1 MRTKPRLIT
10 ANIGLSLVSFIAWP
24 LALAFSGL
32 AVASDYTCDGFIGSF
47 AVRPEHKGGST
58 PQPDGN
64 GRFILLPESKVAL
77 KVVKDDAGF
86 AAVLGDSVSGEWE
99 RRPLQV
105 GLPEDKEK
113 EMLAEG
119 GRLPHKLTCALWG
132 KGLLL
137 WQFSASSTDN
147 PSESEDRD
155 RRKYPQKTPYVM
167 IYQAG
172 VFAGHIGLYRVTAQ
186 D

>member
-1 MRTKPRLIT
+1 MRINSRLT
-10 ANIGLSLVSFIAWP
+10 TSSVGLLRASFIALP
-24 LALAFSGL
+24 LALAFSGS
-32 AVASDYTCDGFIGSF
+32 AVASDYECDGFIGNF
-47 AVRPEHKGGST
+47 DVRPEHKGDLNL
-58 PQPDGN
+58 QPDGN
-64 GRFILLPESKVAL
+64 GRFILPRENEVVL

-86 AAVLGDSVSGEWE
+86 AVVLGDSASGEWE

-113 EMLAEG
+113 EMLAQG

-132 KGLLL
+132 EDLLL
-137 WQFSASSTDN
+137 WQFSAGSADN

-172 VFAGHIGLYRVTAQ
+172 IYAGHAGLYRLTAQ

>member
-47 AVRPEHKGGST
+47 AVRPEDKSIVET
-58 PQPDGN
+58 FPPRD
-64 GRFILLPESKVAL
+64 EVVL

-86 AAVLGDSVSGEWE
+86 ALMAKDSASDQWV
-99 RRPLQV
+99 RIPLKV
-105 GLPEDKEK
+105 GLPEEKEK
-113 EMLAEG
+113 EMRAEG
-119 GRLPHKLTCALWG
+119 GTLPDQLTCALSTE
-132 KGLLL
+132 GLFLL
-137 WQFSASSTDN
+137 QFSAGSGDN

-155 RRKYPQKTPYVM
+155 RRRYPQKTPYVM
-167 IYQAG
+167 FAQAG
-172 VFAGHIGLYRVTAQ
+172 FVAGGGGLYRVTAP